1 MYVLEPDRLRLLK
14 NRDSD
19 YLAILAA
26 FQDYQLPFFT
36 KNNLFLRLLLDY
48 QLPISGNVI
57 GNRDYQLLIL
67 SNRSGSSQRQLA
79 TRNAVSLLPAA
90 EGYNNGTGD
99 SFNFKIIRHKWFSVP
114 GAFKL
119 DPFLPIESILFQIIF
134 NFFLFI
140 LGGYYPRGV
149 IMGKRDLS
157 NFKIE

>member
-67 SNRSGSSQRQLA
+67 SNRSGSSMYKLQRSEVVVVL
-79 TRNAVSLLPAA
+79 
-90 EGYNNGTGD
+90 G
-99 SFNFKIIRHKWFSVP
+99 
-114 GAFKL
+114 
-119 DPFLPIESILFQIIF
+119 
-134 NFFLFI
+134 FF
-140 LGGYYPRGV
+140 
-149 IMGKRDLS
+149 
-157 NFKIE
+157 